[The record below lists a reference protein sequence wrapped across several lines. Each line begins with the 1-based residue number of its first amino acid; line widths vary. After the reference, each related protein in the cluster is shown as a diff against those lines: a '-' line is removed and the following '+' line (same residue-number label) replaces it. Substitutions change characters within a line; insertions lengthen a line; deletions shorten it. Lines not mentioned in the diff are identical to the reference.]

1 MDWKGKTCINCVF
14 SVDDK
19 CRRFPPT
26 IRESQDPTY
35 PNVKYMPA
43 CAEYVEANNAGQK
56 PVVKD
61 LSSVA
66 GYVPFHDLEAAI
78 AGRALENTLEK
89 FPESLPGTP
98 EQNMHLVFRLK
109 TRFWEVIGD
118 NDVANYIWNLP
129 RPEFNN
135 LVSNSKD

>member
-14 SVDDK
+14 CIDYE
-19 CRRFPPT
+19 CRRVPPT
-26 IRESQDPTY
+26 IGGIDDTTY
-35 PNVKYMPA
+35 PHVKHMPA
-43 CAEYVEANNAGQK
+43 CAEYMEANDAGQK
-56 PVVKD
+56 PVVRD
-61 LSSVA
+61 LSALA
-66 GYVPFHDLEAAI
+66 GDVPFRDLESAI
-78 AGRALENTLEK
+78 AGRVLEYALEK

-135 LVSNSKD
+135 LVANSKD